1 MENIYSNYYTMIANV
16 PTLPMTAAM
25 SNYNPTLG
33 LTAAGGMTTDSELKN
48 KEESPPNPS
57 AGGKWSLSFIPVNK
71 TCFIGKIQL
80 SILMIDVIVLFS
92 F

>member
-1 MENIYSNYYTMIANV
+1 MMIANV

-57 AGGKWSLSFIPVNK
+57 AGGK
-71 TCFIGKIQL
+71 
-80 SILMIDVIVLFS
+80 
-92 F
+92 